1 MQHDRTYETRCLP
14 TIAGLLLG
22 LCLNIFALPIVWI
35 WGSEDHRVDRVLGFV
50 LGLFVSSVI
59 VAFLFAD

>member
-1 MQHDRTYETRCLP
+1 
-14 TIAGLLLG
+14 LLG